1 MVLRPG
7 SAVGGGPAVGP
18 RLGHWGRRPPP
29 RGRRP
34 ARDDG
39 PAVRAAV
46 AENAVHRE
54 TAAHMPDHLAAV
66 LFDMDGTLVATEQ
79 HWGAALSGLAS
90 RLGGRLGGPARE
102 ATVGT
107 SMRTALG
114 ILYADLGIDRAARWR
129 EDAAW
134 VERTVAGLLAE
145 DAPWRPGARELLT
158 AVRAAALPAALVT
171 STSRGLA
178 DLVIGRLTRDL
189 DVPPFDLTVCGDEV
203 PALKPDPA
211 PYRQAAAALGV
222 DPAACV
228 VVEDS
233 ASGVAAGLAAG
244 CAVLGVPSL
253 QPLAPAPGLALRDTL
268 AGVGVADL
276 EALLLDRAAAPR

>member
-1 MVLRPG
+1 MTDR
-7 SAVGGGPAVGP
+7 
-18 RLGHWGRRPPP
+18 
-29 RGRRP
+29 
-34 ARDDG
+34 
-39 PAVRAAV
+39 
-46 AENAVHRE
+46 
-54 TAAHMPDHLAAV
+54 LAAV
-66 LFDMDGTLVATEQ
+66 LFDMDGTLVATEH
-79 HWGAALSGLAS
+79 HWGAALSGLAR
-90 RLGGRLGGPARE
+90 RLGGELGDAARE

-114 ILYADLGIDRAARWR
+114 ILHTDLGIDRADRWE

-134 VERTVAGLLAE
+134 VEDAVSGLLAQ
-145 DAPWRPGARELLT
+145 DAPWRPGARDLL
-158 AVRAAALPAALVT
+158 AGVRAAALPVALVT
-171 STSRGLA
+171 STSRRLA
-178 DLVIGRLTRDL
+178 DTVIARMAADL

-211 PYRQAAAALGV
+211 PYLQATAALGV

-253 QPLAPAPGLALRDTL
+253 QPLAPAPGLVLRDTL
-268 AGVGVADL
+268 VGVGVADL
-276 EALLLDRAAAPR
+276 ERLLLDRVAAR